1 MVPQLGLGIATSK
14 PDYIQ
19 SKYSQYAVEFDGAA
33 DFIKILEDNALKPTN
48 ALGVSLWMKPNT
60 WNMTSGSDED
70 CVIGCLRTG
79 GWKLSLKNTGAQV
92 TTLEA
97 TVRVSDTGSGSA
109 GYITAV
115 LKESQTEALNN
126 WVHVVFTYDLSG
138 TLYLYWN
145 AETGGVT
152 NGSAAEEATIVYHST
167 ASTPVAI
174 GADMNNDTNAESFYD
189 GMVDEVAIFNVLLDS
204 NDVSGI
210 FNSGVPYDISS
221 NSGTYDKAANLVW
234 YGKMEVGSGTSIP
247 NSATGAAAASG
258 IEGGLGNSWSW
269 VTGTPSDQ
277 NTWDSDPG

>member
-33 DFIKILEDNALKPTN
+33 DFIKILEDNALKPAT

-60 WNMTSGSDED
+60 WNMTSGSDAD

-79 GWKLSLKNTGAQV
+79 GWKLSLNNTGAQV

-115 LKESQTEALNN
+115 LNEATTESLNN
-126 WVHVVFTYDLSG
+126 WVHIVFTYDHNG
-138 TLYLYWN
+138 TLHLYWN
-145 AETGGVT
+145 GKTTGVT
-152 NGSAAEEATIVYHST
+152 DGNAAEEATIVYHGSS
-167 ASTPVAI
+167 STPVAI
-174 GADMNNDTNAESFYD
+174 GADMNNDTNAENFYD
-189 GMVDEVAIFNVLLDS
+189 GMVDEVAIFNILLDS

-210 FNSGVPYDISS
+210 FNNGVPYDISS
-221 NSGTYDKAANLVW
+221 NSGTYDKADNLVW
-234 YGKMEVGSGTSIP
+234 YGKMEAGSGTGIN
-247 NSATGAAAASG
+247 NSATGAEAAG
-258 IEGGLGNSWSW
+258 GVEGGLGNAWSW
-269 VTGTPSDQ
+269 VTDTPSDQ
-277 NTWDSDPG
+277 NTWD

>member
-33 DFIKILEDNALKPTN
+33 DFIKILEDDALKPTN

-70 CVIGCLRTG
+70 VVIGCLRTG

-115 LKESQTEALNN
+115 LEESKTEAMNR
-126 WVHVVFTYDLSG
+126 WAHIVFAYDAGGDLA
-138 TLYLYWN
+138 LYWN
-145 AETGGVT
+145 GKTTGVT

-174 GADMNNDTNAESFYD
+174 GADMNNDTNGENFYD
-189 GMVDEVAIFNVLLDS
+189 GSVDEVAIFNIKLDS

-210 FNSGVPYDISS
+210 YNDGVPYDISS
-221 NSGTYDKAANLVW
+221 NYGTYDKAANLVW
-234 YGKMEVGSGTSIP
+234 YGKMEAGSGTAIN

-258 IEGGLGNSWSW
+258 VEGGLGNAWSW
-269 VTGTPSDQ
+269 VTDTPSDQ
-277 NTWDSDPG
+277 TTWD

>member
-33 DFIKILEDNALKPTN
+33 DFIKILEDDALKPTI

-70 CVIGCLRTG
+70 VIIGCLRTG

-92 TTLEA
+92 TTLEV
-97 TVRVSDTGSGSA
+97 TLRVSDTGSGSA

-115 LKESQTEALNN
+115 LNESKTEGMNN
-126 WVHVVFTYDLSG
+126 WAHIVFTYSVAGALN
-138 TLYLYWN
+138 LYWN
-145 AETGGVT
+145 GKTTGVT
-152 NGSAAEEATIVYHST
+152 SGSAAEEATIEYHST

-174 GADMNNDTNAESFYD
+174 GADMNNDTNGELFYD
-189 GMVDEVAIFNVLLDS
+189 GMVDEVAIFNTLLDQ

-210 FNSGVPYDISS
+210 FNDGVPYDISS

-234 YGKMEVGSGTSIP
+234 YGKMEAGSGTVIN
-247 NSATGAAAASG
+247 NSATGAAAAG
-258 IEGGLGNSWSW
+258 GVEGGLGNAWSW
-269 VTGTPSDQ
+269 VTDTPSDQ
-277 NTWDSDPG
+277 NTWD